1 MTMAISNNLPI
12 RCVLAVVA
20 ISFAAASNDSSQ
32 GAALRGASAADSPEP
47 RRVQEVPGTQLAQGA
62 QTVQGNGVVQGGVGP
77 QPVQGEGVV
86 PGSSQQPTQDLP
98 FNLDNLFSNGHDMSG
113 WLEHAASVKGYVTR
127 FVVLMIFGLLY
138 WCCIVSKYPKL
149 MGPSHTSARL
159 QNENELNATCQT
171 SFANCLYSWLC
182 SQARAAHTFDSAGV
196 CNYWPSL
203 ILMTL
208 CPCLTLYFMNSC
220 SNLNENLGGR
230 KKDCCSGLICALCC
244 SCCVI
249 AQDAES
255 LDMATG
261 ARTKCCGV
269 EAPPDMYPGGGMPPQ
284 HQMHHMY
291 HGHHGY
297 HMPHQQQ
304 GFMVNPQRSYGQNQS
319 YPIQQ
324 Y

>member
-1 MTMAISNNLPI
+1 MTMSISNNLPI
-12 RCVLAVVA
+12 HYILAVVA
-20 ISFAAASNDSSQ
+20 FAVAAASDDSSQ
-32 GAALRGASAADSPEP
+32 GAALRGVPAADFSEP
-47 RRVQEVPGTQLAQGA
+47 RRVQEVPGAQPVPG
-62 QTVQGNGVVQGGVGP
+62 T

-86 PGSSQQPTQDLP
+86 QGGSQQPP
-98 FNLDNLFSNGHDMSG
+98 FDINNLFPNGNAMNADDSPLG
-113 WLEHAASVKGYVTR
+113 WLMHGFSAKGYLTR
-127 FVVLMIFGLLY
+127 FVVLMIFGFLY

-149 MGPSHTSARL
+149 MGPTPTSARL

-203 ILMTL
+203 VLMTL
-208 CPCLTLYFMNSC
+208 FPCLTLYFMNSC

-230 KKDCCSGLICALCC
+230 KKDCCSGMICAFCC

-261 ARTKCCGV
+261 ARTTCCGV
-269 EAPPDMYPGGGMPPQ
+269 ERPPDFQQGMYPGGGMPPQ
-284 HQMHHMY
+284 HQMRQMY
-291 HGHHGY
+291 HGQHGHPAHH
-297 HMPHQQQ
+297 HHQ
-304 GFMVNPQRSYGQNQS
+304 GFMVNPQGSYGYNQS
-319 YPIQQ
+319 YSMQ
-324 Y
+324 